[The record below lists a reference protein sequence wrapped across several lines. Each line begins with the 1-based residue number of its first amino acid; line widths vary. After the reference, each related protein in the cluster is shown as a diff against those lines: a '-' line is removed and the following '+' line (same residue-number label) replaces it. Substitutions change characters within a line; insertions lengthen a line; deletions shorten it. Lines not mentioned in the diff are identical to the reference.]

1 MPHPASLNSRRV
13 KISKPEWQFMDVLPA
28 TQENCYQHRSNYG
41 QISSYLSASHSTS
54 LPEKNGRAGGIRT
67 HDLLN
72 PIQAHYQAVLRP
84 DGKEAP
90 RCGAIEGFSSRKSIV
105 PQSASRVGRIS
116 ARQRFAPPRNPDAS
130 MAPGLRI
137 SLASADHAT
146 PPLPVRPASKP
157 PIRRLV

>member
-1 MPHPASLNSRRV
+1 
-13 KISKPEWQFMDVLPA
+13 MDVLPNHPVELLPA
-28 TQENCYQHRSNYG
+28 PFQYAH
-41 QISSYLSASHSTS
+41 ISSYISDSHSTS
-54 LPEKNGRAGGIRT
+54 YLKNDRAGGIRT